1 VETDLSTLSVKKV
14 PGSGGLISVS
24 PAMRKIDAIIERIA
38 PTDLGILITGETGV
52 GKEVIARKIYQ
63 KSLRRDHPFI
73 KVNSAAI
80 PDSLIESE
88 LYGYHRGAFTGADNS
103 RAGRIEEAHMGTL
116 FFDEIGELNIHSQ
129 SKLLHMIQ
137 DGEFHPLGSNE
148 PVRVDIRILAATNR
162 DLYEEVEKGT
172 FREDL
177 FYRLNIVHI
186 DVPPLRKRREDI
198 VRLLEYFVET
208 YSRQFGKKRPDLKD
222 NHFALVKEYH
232 WPGNVRELENFV
244 KNLVLFDDWR
254 ASMNTLKSK
263 MRDSQRKQDSDLSLV
278 EMAKLAEAEV
288 ERRVIER
295 TLKRN
300 GWNRK
305 ETARMLRI
313 SYRSLLSKMKK
324 LEIE

>member
-1 VETDLSTLSVKKV
+1 VEPEATSAVKKA
-14 PGSGGLISVS
+14 PMASGNLCLS
-24 PAMRKIDAIIERIA
+24 PVMRKIDAIIERIA
-38 PTDLGILITGETGV
+38 PTDLGVLITGETGV
-52 GKEVIARKIYQ
+52 GKEVIARRIYAR
-63 KSLRRDHPFI
+63 SLRRNHPFI
-73 KVNSAAI
+73 KVNSAAL
-80 PDSLIESE
+80 PDTLIESE

-103 RAGRIEEAHMGTL
+103 RAGRVEEAHRGTL
-116 FFDEIGELNIHSQ
+116 FFDEIGELNVHSQ

-137 DGEFHPLGSNE
+137 DGEFHPLGSNDAAK
-148 PVRVDIRILAATNR
+148 VDIRILAATNR
-162 DLYEEVEKGT
+162 DLYDEVERGT

-198 VRLLEYFVET
+198 LRLLEHFLDT
-208 YSRQFGKKRPDLKD
+208 YSHQFGKSRPDLKD
-222 NHFALVKEYH
+222 NHYDLIREYH

-244 KNLVLFDDWR
+244 KNLVLFEDWR
-254 ASMNTLKSK
+254 ASLNTLKAK
-263 MRDSQRKQDSDLSLV
+263 MRDSQRKQEADLSLV

-305 ETARMLRI
+305 VTARMLQI
-313 SYRSLLSKMKK
+313 SYRSLLSKIKK

>member
-1 VETDLSTLSVKKV
+1 METELSTLSVKKV
-14 PGSGGLISVS
+14 PGLGGLTSIS

-52 GKEVIARKIYQ
+52 GKEVIARKIYE

-88 LYGYHRGAFTGADNS
+88 LYGYHRGAFTGAENS

-222 NHFALVKEYH
+222 NHFELIKEYH

-263 MRDSQRKQDSDLSLV
+263 MRDSQRKQDSELSLV